1 MRVISESGYST
12 GVKKMTNEKK
22 PNSSGQSLFEIISE
36 ARVYDLGQA
45 YWPSMPV
52 HPFDPPFQFF
62 LYRYHEYVR
71 KSFDE
76 MGIQPGFSDAISLI
90 VTSMHS
96 GTHFDLPIHM
106 SENLQVMGIDVT
118 PYQRDTGFK
127 DLPEPLHSMEKVP
140 PLLLRAVLLDVPAYK
155 GLDIL
160 PEGYAITP
168 EDLEGTAAIQG
179 VTIREG
185 DCILIRTGYARYFE
199 TDRETYLYKWA
210 GLGDEAAH
218 WVAARKPRLVGIDN
232 LSLGVPAPFTSHR
245 VILVEAGIYLMKSLT
260 LEALAAS
267 GNHVSTVVVLPLKIK
282 GGEASLVRPIA
293 IA

>member
-1 MRVISESGYST
+1 MNTQTNPVVT
-12 GVKKMTNEKK
+12 GHA
-22 PNSSGQSLFEIISE
+22 LFEILSQ
-36 ARVYDLGQA
+36 ARIYDLGQA

-106 SENLQVMGIDVT
+106 SENLQVMGVDVT

-140 PLLLRAVLLDVPAYK
+140 PLLLRAVLLDIPRCK

-160 PEGYAITP
+160 PEGYAITSA
-168 EDLEGTAAIQG
+168 DLELALEMQG
-179 VTIREG
+179 VSTREG
-185 DCILIRTGYARYFE
+185 DCLLIRTGYARYFE

-210 GLGDEAAH
+210 GLGDDAAH

-260 LEALAAS
+260 LETLAAS
-267 GNHVSTVVVLPLKIK
+267 ENYISTVVVLPLKIK
-282 GGEASLVRPIA
+282 GGEASLIRPIA

>member
-1 MRVISESGYST
+1 MHV
-12 GVKKMTNEKK
+12 
-22 PNSSGQSLFEIISE
+22 SGQALFDSLSK
-36 ARVYDLGQA
+36 AKVYDLGQA

-76 MGIQPGFSDAISLI
+76 MGIEPGFSDAISLI

-106 SENLQVMGIDVT
+106 SQDLKVMGVDVT
-118 PYQRDTGFK
+118 PYQRDTGFTK
-127 DLPEPLHSMEKVP
+127 LPEPLHSMEKVP
-140 PLLLRAVLLDVPAYK
+140 PLLLRAVLLDIPAYK

-160 PEGYAITP
+160 PERYAITP
-168 EDLEGTAAIQG
+168 EDLEGAAATQG
-179 VTIREG
+179 VTIKEG
-185 DCILIRTGYARYFE
+185 DCILIRTGYARFFE

-210 GLGDEAAH
+210 GLSDQAAH
-218 WVAARKPRLVGIDN
+218 WVAARKPGLVGIDN
-232 LSLGVPAPFTSHR
+232 LSLGVPTPFASHR
-245 VILVEAGIYLMKSLT
+245 IILVEAGIYLMKSLT
-260 LEALAAS
+260 LETLAADR
-267 GNHVSTVVVLPLKIK
+267 NYISTVVVLPLKIK
-282 GGEASLVRPIA
+282 GGEASLIRPIA

>member
-1 MRVISESGYST
+1 M
-12 GVKKMTNEKK
+12 
-22 PNSSGQSLFEIISE
+22 SGQPLYESLSTAQVF
-36 ARVYDLGQA
+36 DLGQA
-45 YWPSMPV
+45 YWPTMPV

-76 MGIQPGFSDAISLI
+76 MGIQPGFSDAISLV

-106 SENLQVMGIDVT
+106 SEDLKVMGIDVT
-118 PYQRDTGFK
+118 PYQRDTGFTK
-127 DLPEPLHSMEKVP
+127 LPAPLHSMEQVP
-140 PLLLRAVLLDVPAYK
+140 PLLLRAVLLDIPAYK

-168 EDLEGTAAIQG
+168 ADLEGAAATQG
-179 VTIREG
+179 VTVGEG
-185 DCILIRTGYARYFE
+185 DCLLIRTGYARFFE

-210 GLGDEAAH
+210 GLGDDAAH

-232 LSLGVPAPFTSHR
+232 LSLGVPTPFASHR
-245 VILVEAGIYLMKSLT
+245 IILVEAGIYLMKSLT
-260 LEALAAS
+260 LETLAAS
-267 GNHVSTVVVLPLKIK
+267 GKYVSTVVVLPLKIK